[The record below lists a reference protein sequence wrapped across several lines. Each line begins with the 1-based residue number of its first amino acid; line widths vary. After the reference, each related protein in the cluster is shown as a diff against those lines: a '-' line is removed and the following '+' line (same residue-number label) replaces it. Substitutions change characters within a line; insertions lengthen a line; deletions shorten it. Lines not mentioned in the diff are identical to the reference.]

1 MDDVHCAGRA
11 EHRDLGGGPREV
23 QVRADGFGSHHDVRA
38 AERLA
43 QHHGHHRHLRVGVG
57 VDHLGAA
64 ADDAGVLLVG
74 AGLVAG
80 HVHEG
85 DHGQVERVA
94 QSHESG
100 DLLGRVDVQ
109 DAGEHVR
116 LVRHDADRLAV
127 DAGEA
132 DERGG
137 AEQFLHLH
145 EFAVIDDATDHF
157 EHVVGLPFVGG
168 HDGGEPL
175 GGFAFGA
182 GGGVGVDR
190 RLAFAVGRQVGEHG
204 ARVVDGIR
212 FVLAEVVGHA
222 GHPVMHFAA
231 AEVGHGDGLAGRGL
245 DHVRSGDEHVR
256 VLAGHDDEVRQCRAI
271 DGATGAGAEDQA
283 QLGHEAAGLAGLAED
298 AAVLGQGGHTFLDA
312 GATGVHDGHDRHFE
326 VDGHVHQSAD
336 LLAFGGAEGTA
347 LDGEVLGVD
356 GDFAA
361 VDLAEAGDDG
371 RTGVAAGDVAALEAT
386 DLLKRA
392 SVEEQV
398 KAFARGF
405 LAFGVLFVAGAL
417 FGGASQFGGLD
428 HGGAQRLVSRRLGGV
443 GRRGSSHGIDGRRI
457 HNVSHCRPPSWSPR
471 PWPHPA

>member
-1 MDDVHCAGRA
+1 MY
-11 EHRDLGGGPREV
+11 
-23 QVRADGFGSHHDVRA
+23 F
-38 AERLA
+38 
-43 QHHGHHRHLRVGVG
+43 
-57 VDHLGAA
+57 
-64 ADDAGVLLVG
+64 
-74 AGLVAG
+74 
-80 HVHEG
+80 
-85 DHGQVERVA
+85 
-94 QSHESG
+94 
-100 DLLGRVDVQ
+100 
-109 DAGEHVR
+109 
-116 LVRHDADRLAV
+116 
-127 DAGEA
+127 
-132 DERGG
+132 
-137 AEQFLHLH
+137 
-145 EFAVIDDATDHF
+145 T
-157 EHVVGLPFVGG
+157 
-168 HDGGEPL
+168 
-175 GGFAFGA
+175 
-182 GGGVGVDR
+182 
-190 RLAFAVGRQVGEHG
+190 
-204 ARVVDGIR
+204 
-212 FVLAEVVGHA
+212 
-222 GHPVMHFAA
+222 A
-231 AEVGHGDGLAGRGL
+231 AEVGHGDGLTGRGL

-298 AAVLGQGGHTFLDA
+298 AAVLGQGGHAFLDA

-371 RTGVAAGDVAALEAT
+371 RTGVAAGDVAALEAA

-443 GRRGSSHGIDGRRI
+443 GRRGSSHGLDGRRI